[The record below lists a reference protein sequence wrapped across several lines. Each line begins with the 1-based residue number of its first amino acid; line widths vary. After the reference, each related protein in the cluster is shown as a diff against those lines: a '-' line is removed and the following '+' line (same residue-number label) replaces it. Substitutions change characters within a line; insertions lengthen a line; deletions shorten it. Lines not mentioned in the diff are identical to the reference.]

1 MGYLVAPDL
10 YPHPGNDLVE
20 MANLFWIAKEAG
32 VPAWELAQQPPIYYE
47 MYKLITEVE
56 TEKQK
61 ERLKRHA

>member
-1 MGYLVAPDL
+1 M
-10 YPHPGNDLVE
+10 E
-20 MANLFWIAKEAG
+20 MANLFWVAKEAG

-47 MYKLITEVE
+47 MYKLIAEVE